1 MIKKLFEYKSDNKYH
16 IYIFF
21 GIKITIKKNIYKQ
34 FINRKIPE
42 KTVLIVEFNNYHGE
56 TLPGFIKYFEDLN
69 YNIDILINF
78 NLYNDKVLDS
88 FNFKNIKNIFNY
100 DQDQIIN
107 NILLFPIIKNYE
119 IVFYNTFLFI
129 KNNEKVSI
137 FVEKPKIMKNMKQ
150 YVCIEHNSFYN
161 YKINADKNKVATLL
175 PNKLYSRY
183 INPHYFGNQKINNK
197 NTITNLSLFARE
209 KTSLKNI
216 ILLINCI
223 KKIIDEGI
231 SNFELTL
238 IGKVNELNIDIS
250 GYENN
255 IKFTGYLDYQS
266 LYKRVEKSDFILPM
280 LDPDI
285 EDHKRFMID
294 VSGTF
299 QLIYGFYKVPI
310 IHNSFS
316 KRYGFNEENALIYNN
331 DAELIKNIK
340 YAISMSNDE
349 YKEKSKIIYKYANL
363 LYKESLENLKYMLEN
378 KNQ

>member
-69 YNIDILINF
+69 YNIDILINS

-137 FVEKPKIMKNMKQ
+137 FVEKPKIMKNMNFCFCVQ
-150 YVCIEHNSFYN
+150 C
-161 YKINADKNKVATLL
+161 
-175 PNKLYSRY
+175 
-183 INPHYFGNQKINNK
+183 
-197 NTITNLSLFARE
+197 
-209 KTSLKNI
+209 
-216 ILLINCI
+216 LIPL
-223 KKIIDEGI
+223 G
-231 SNFELTL
+231 
-238 IGKVNELNIDIS
+238 
-250 GYENN
+250 
-255 IKFTGYLDYQS
+255 
-266 LYKRVEKSDFILPM
+266 
-280 LDPDI
+280 
-285 EDHKRFMID
+285 
-294 VSGTF
+294 
-299 QLIYGFYKVPI
+299 
-310 IHNSFS
+310 
-316 KRYGFNEENALIYNN
+316 
-331 DAELIKNIK
+331 
-340 YAISMSNDE
+340 
-349 YKEKSKIIYKYANL
+349 
-363 LYKESLENLKYMLEN
+363 
-378 KNQ
+378 

>member
-69 YNIDILINF
+69 YNIDILINS

-100 DQDQIIN
+100 DQYQIIN

-150 YVCIEHNSFYN
+150 YVCIE
-161 YKINADKNKVATLL
+161 
-175 PNKLYSRY
+175 
-183 INPHYFGNQKINNK
+183 
-197 NTITNLSLFARE
+197 
-209 KTSLKNI
+209 
-216 ILLINCI
+216 
-223 KKIIDEGI
+223 
-231 SNFELTL
+231 
-238 IGKVNELNIDIS
+238 
-250 GYENN
+250 
-255 IKFTGYLDYQS
+255 
-266 LYKRVEKSDFILPM
+266 
-280 LDPDI
+280 
-285 EDHKRFMID
+285 
-294 VSGTF
+294 
-299 QLIYGFYKVPI
+299 
-310 IHNSFS
+310 
-316 KRYGFNEENALIYNN
+316 
-331 DAELIKNIK
+331 
-340 YAISMSNDE
+340 
-349 YKEKSKIIYKYANL
+349 
-363 LYKESLENLKYMLEN
+363 
-378 KNQ
+378 